1 MAKFAEMESSINTI
15 AKGTTIKGG
24 ITAVGDFRLDGTLE
38 GNITLNGKLVVVRA
52 VNGDED
58 LMVVTNAGIII
69 RTPLSEVKI
78 AGRNTQGV
86 KIINL
91 EERQKVASISIVPH
105 EEPSEVN
112 PEDVAEEE
120 EVEET
125 PVEEVVNP
133 NDVM

>member
-1 MAKFAEMESSINTI
+1 
-15 AKGTTIKGG
+15 
-24 ITAVGDFRLDGTLE
+24 
-38 GNITLNGKLVVVRA
+38 
-52 VNGDED
+52 
-58 LMVVTNAGIII
+58 MVVTNAGIII